1 MTELMDKIY
10 YMLQEEAGKLCAQK
24 AERKVL
30 MGRRAAMTEQIIEQL
45 GEDGEE
51 LLDELNNLEADIE
64 TLYDKAM
71 FQIMLRLAVEIARLT
86 PPAQMAHS

>member
-30 MGRRAAMTEQIIEQL
+30 MRRRAVMTAQIIEQL
-45 GEDGEE
+45 GAGGEE
-51 LLDELNNLEADIE
+51 LLDELNNLETDLEAF
-64 TLYDKAM
+64 YDKAM
-71 FQIMLRLAVEIARLT
+71 FQIMLRLAVEIAQLAT
-86 PPAQMAHS
+86 PAQTARP